1 MSHPTR
7 STLDECPSC
16 GSLDLKCRYNG
27 YEWCEACGWDAL
39 DGDEPAAES
48 DAEYEPGEIEDVDSY
63 GAE

>member
-1 MSHPTR
+1 MTNPTR

-39 DGDEPAAES
+39 DGDEPADEAEF
-48 DAEYEPGEIEDVDSY
+48 DEIEEENY
-63 GAE
+63 E